1 MTQATLPLSRVPVGE
16 RRRITAVDGPAR
28 AELERE
34 GLLAG
39 SIVRV
44 AGRTP
49 LGGPVIVE
57 IGRTRVAV
65 AAQVAAAVITAP
77 GEASAG

>member
-1 MTQATLPLSRVPVGE
+1 MTQATLPLSRVAVGE
-16 RRRITAVDGPAR
+16 RRRIATVDGAAR

-39 SIVRV
+39 SIVTV

-57 IGRTRVAV
+57 VGRTRVAV
-65 AAQVAAAVITAP
+65 AAQVASAISTEPVEPPAA
-77 GEASAG
+77 